1 MLMKLINETKLNG
14 NNHEPLAPLSTEW
27 TESLAGE
34 VQKKVHGVAN
44 NLVDLV
50 YILFISVCHDN
61 HTNNKL
67 RE

>member
-1 MLMKLINETKLNG
+1 MKLMYKTKLNG
-14 NNHEPLAPLSTEW
+14 NNHEPLAPPSTEW

-34 VQKKVHGVAN
+34 VQKKVHRVAN

>member
-14 NNHEPLAPLSTEW
+14 NNHEPLAPPSTEW

-34 VQKKVHGVAN
+34 VQKKVHRVAN

>member
-1 MLMKLINETKLNG
+1 MLMKLMYKTKLNG
-14 NNHEPLAPLSTEW
+14 NNHEPLAPPSTEW

-34 VQKKVHGVAN
+34 VQKKVHRVAN